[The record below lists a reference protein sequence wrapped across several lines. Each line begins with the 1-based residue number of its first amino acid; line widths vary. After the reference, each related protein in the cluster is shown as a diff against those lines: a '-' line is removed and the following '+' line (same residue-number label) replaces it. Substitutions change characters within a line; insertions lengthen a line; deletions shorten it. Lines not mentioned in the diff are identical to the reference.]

1 MIGAAGSLCAV
12 SIPCFMLMSH
22 LRTPTAFYAA
32 TALMAVLLALSLPS
46 IMSSLTE
53 NLPQQIRS
61 GGIGIVYAVAIAT
74 FGGTAQFVVVWLTDY
89 SGSPLAPAWYMSG
102 ALVIGVAAMLA
113 VRETAPIK
121 VGDVRTD

>member
-1 MIGAAGSLCAV
+1 
-12 SIPCFMLMSH
+12 MLMAH
-22 LRTPTAFYAA
+22 VRTPLALYAGTAV
-32 TALMAVLLALSLPS
+32 MSVLLALSLPS

-74 FGGTAQFVVVWLTDY
+74 FGGTAQFVVAWLTEY
-89 SGSPLAPAWYMSG
+89 SGSPLAPSWYMS
-102 ALVIGVAAMLA
+102 ASLVIGVCAMLV

-121 VGDVRTD
+121 TLVRIG